1 MINTIKEIL
10 KGLRKGKNVSAL
22 IADPSH
28 IVLSI
33 RVNGKDV
40 AFLSFDDTNKEF
52 CLKYTEHFEKSGLSP
67 FHASPTEIADSKI
80 DINRIYKSSLLWYP
94 FASRIP
100 NPEREDY
107 EAAMTN
113 AGLSASSPTLEVI
126 GKLSKY
132 SISKP
137 WNIEISSNTR
147 HSCA

>member
-1 MINTIKEIL
+1 MINTIKDIL
-10 KGLRKGKNVSAL
+10 KGLRKGKNVSSL
-22 IADPSH
+22 IANPSH

-40 AFLSFDDTNKEF
+40 AFLSFDDAHKEF
-52 CLKYTEHFEKSGLSP
+52 CLKYTENFEKSGLTP
-67 FHASPTEIADSKI
+67 FHASPTEIVGTKI
-80 DINRIYKSSLLWYP
+80 DVNKVYKSSLLWYP

-107 EAAMTN
+107 EAAMAN
-113 AGLSASSPTLEVI
+113 AGLSVSSPTLEVI

-137 WNIEISSNTR
+137 WNLEISNNNSL
-147 HSCA
+147 SCA